1 MHYTSIRKPNCHKET
16 DLKRRM
22 TLWTGNF
29 RLKTLNHNLKDMKQI
44 DVEVSATISMNYD
57 PESEEFKDSLESYR
71 DAIESNASEEDM
83 LRQIAWYITAFG
95 TENMIE
101 GIGYVSVDGEKNGD
115 PEDWCGVDIVNSLNI
130 NDTPD
135 FQTAII

>member
-1 MHYTSIRKPNCHKET
+1 
-16 DLKRRM
+16 
-22 TLWTGNF
+22 
-29 RLKTLNHNLKDMKQI
+29 MKQI
-44 DVEVSATISMNYD
+44 DIEVSTTISMTYD

-71 DAIESNASEEDM
+71 NAIEDGASEEDM

-135 FQTAII
+135 FQTTII

>member
-1 MHYTSIRKPNCHKET
+1 
-16 DLKRRM
+16 M
-22 TLWTGNF
+22 TLWTGNL

-44 DVEVSATISMNYD
+44 DIEVSATISMNYD
-57 PESEEFKDSLESYR
+57 PESEEFKNALKSYQ
-71 DAIESNASEEDM
+71 DAIEGGASAEDM

-95 TENMIE
+95 TNGMIE
-101 GIGYVSVDGEKNGD
+101 DIGFVSVDGENQGE
-115 PEDWCGVDIVNSLNI
+115 PENWCGVDIVNSLNI

>member
-1 MHYTSIRKPNCHKET
+1 MKA
-16 DLKRRM
+16 
-22 TLWTGNF
+22 
-29 RLKTLNHNLKDMKQI
+29 HNLKDMKHI

-71 DAIESNASEEDM
+71 DAIEDGASEEDM

-115 PEDWCGVDIVNSLNI
+115 PEDWCGVDIVNSINI

-135 FQTAII
+135 FQTTII